1 MRIDETDLKRI
12 LQQPGYGIIA
22 DGDLVVIADANVT
35 ASDPGALAA
44 IPQRRKPAKLAVPTE
59 AEEQAA
65 FVTWA
70 KMHEERYPALRWLF
84 AVTYGSYAPN
94 HTALSTGTNAGVP
107 DLWLPWASVGPNGEY
122 RHGLVIELKRSD
134 RSNHTTPE
142 QDEWIAHLRRQG
154 WLVAVCYGAEEAIRV
169 TTHYLESDQ

>member
-1 MRIDETDLKRI
+1 MNIDPKDLTRI
-12 LQQPGYGIIA
+12 LQQEGYG
-22 DGDLVVIADANVT
+22 VIANGNLIVISDGNVT
-35 ASDPGALAA
+35 DAMPGALVA
-44 IPQRRKPAKLAVPTE
+44 PKRSRKAAKLPVPTE

-65 FVTWA
+65 FVAWA
-70 KMHEERYPALRWLF
+70 KMNEGRYPALRWLY

-94 HTALSTGTNAGVP
+94 VAMRMGTNAGVP

-142 QDEWIAHLRRQG
+142 QDEWIAYLRRQG
-154 WLVAVCYGAEEAIRV
+154 WLVAVCYGADDAIKV
-169 TTHYLESDQ
+169 TTNYLEER

>member
-12 LQQPGYGIIA
+12 LQQPGYSVIA
-22 DGDLVVIADANVT
+22 DGNLAVIADGNVT
-35 ASDPGALAA
+35 DRTPGALAE
-44 IPQRRKPAKLAVPTE
+44 PKRRRTAAKPPVPTE

-70 KMHEERYPALRWLF
+70 KMNESRYPALRWLF
-84 AVTYGSYAPN
+84 AVTYGSYTPN
-94 HTALSTGTNAGVP
+94 HTAISTGTNAGVP
-107 DLWLPWASVGPNGEY
+107 DLWLPWASYGPEGEY

-142 QDEWIAHLRRQG
+142 QETWLAHLRRQG
-154 WLVAVCYGAEEAIRV
+154 WLAVVCYGAEEAIRV